1 MGSEDTIY
9 VAVGGVE
16 ESELTLLWVLHN
28 LKPRKV
34 CILHVHQ
41 PSKMI
46 SSMYGVDGNLAEI
59 IFDQQQIRGLEEVGK
74 DMMNRILDE
83 HLLFCSQ
90 AGVLFLLPLLTAHLM
105 ALLNSAE
112 DRVSAIRLHIQM
124 DDVAKGIV
132 ELIRRHN
139 IKKLVMGAAADE
151 HFSEGMWLM
160 SEKAQYVNENAP
172 FSCQIWFI
180 CREHL
185 VHTRFETGQSSNA
198 PSPSGSSYLTSST
211 EAAGI
216 FGSTV
221 SEEREESECEIEL
234 YDVLHSG
241 EEGSS
246 NDQLFDRLEQAL
258 KEAESS
264 NQKAFEESDRRVKAE
279 MNATRAMRQAK
290 MLERLYNECKR
301 ENETAL
307 AKQNESLE
315 NIKRLREEELSVSRE
330 QNSILESQVAN
341 SERRMKQLED
351 ELSSALEQLQ
361 VSLKE
366 RDELQIE
373 LENSH
378 KVIEELLRKQA
389 EETSSTHMDQFNLDQ
404 LSVSEIH
411 DATLDQLEI
420 CQKEKDKLQ
429 VELEN
434 TRRINKELLRKQSED
449 TSNSHLQQPFIEFS
463 LSEIEEAT
471 EDFDQLYKI
480 AEGARESVY
489 YKCALRH
496 TEVVIKV
503 LGRNSF
509 QDSNEF
515 LREVD
520 DLIKLRHPNLV
531 NLIGACPGKRAL
543 VYEYVPNGSLEDHLN
558 SRNDMP
564 PLSWQSRMHIATQ
577 LCSTLMFLHAGKLVH
592 GNLKPGNILLD
603 DNFGCKLSDFGSC
616 RAFSLVENSSNMTES
631 SNPNPYLDP
640 DFRNSRRVSHSLDLY
655 PFGIIVLQLLSGR
668 STQGIAESAQS
679 ELLNG
684 GNLSSF
690 LDSSAGNWPHQVA
703 QLTHLAIR
711 CCDINRSR
719 RPDLASDVL
728 KVLETMKPSVAS
740 IAYAPESNEDSEPPS
755 YFLCPILQAVMSDPH
770 VAADG
775 YTYEATALQDWLA
788 DHDTSPMTNLRLPNL
803 NLIPNFPLRSAIQQW
818 QENR

>member
-83 HLLFCSQ
+83 YLLFCSQ
-90 AGVLFLLPLLTAHLM
+90 AG
-105 ALLNSAE
+105 
-112 DRVSAIRLHIQM
+112 VSAIRLHIQM

-241 EEGSS
+241 GEGSS

-420 CQKEKDKLQ
+420 CQKEKDELQ
-429 VELEN
+429 LELEN

-480 AEGARESVY
+480 AEGARGSVY

-531 NLIGACPGKRAL
+531 NLIGACPEKRAL

-655 PFGIIVLQLLSGR
+655 PFGIVVLQLLSGR

-711 CCDINRSR
+711 CCDISRSR

>member
-1 MGSEDTIY
+1 
-9 VAVGGVE
+9 
-16 ESELTLLWVLHN
+16 
-28 LKPRKV
+28 
-34 CILHVHQ
+34 
-41 PSKMI
+41 
-46 SSMYGVDGNLAEI
+46 
-59 IFDQQQIRGLEEVGK
+59 
-74 DMMNRILDE
+74 MNTFFFVVKL
-83 HLLFCSQ
+83 
-90 AGVLFLLPLLTAHLM
+90 G
-105 ALLNSAE
+105 
-112 DRVSAIRLHIQM
+112 AIRLHIQM

-315 NIKRLREEELSVSRE
+315 NIKRLREELSVSRE

-420 CQKEKDKLQ
+420 CQKEKDELQ

-434 TRRINKELLRKQSED
+434 TLRINKELLRKQSED

-480 AEGARESVY
+480 AEGARGSVY

-531 NLIGACPGKRAL
+531 NLIGACPEKRAL

-740 IAYAPESNEDSEPPS
+740 IAYAPESNEDGEPPS
-755 YFLCPILQAVMSDPH
+755 YFICPILQAVMSDPH
-770 VAADG
+770 MAADG

>member
-74 DMMNRILDE
+74 EMMNRILDE
-83 HLLFCSQ
+83 YLLFCSQ
-90 AGVLFLLPLLTAHLM
+90 AG
-105 ALLNSAE
+105 
-112 DRVSAIRLHIQM
+112 VSAIRLHIQM

-315 NIKRLREEELSVSRE
+315 NIKRLREELSVSRE

-420 CQKEKDKLQ
+420 CQKEKDELQ

-434 TRRINKELLRKQSED
+434 TLRINKELLRKQSED

-480 AEGARESVY
+480 AEGARGSVY

-515 LREVD
+515 LREE
-520 DLIKLRHPNLV
+520 RHAPTVMAISDAYSYSAMFYTNV
-531 NLIGACPGKRAL
+531 
-543 VYEYVPNGSLEDHLN
+543 
-558 SRNDMP
+558 
-564 PLSWQSRMHIATQ
+564 
-577 LCSTLMFLHAGKLVH
+577 ST
-592 GNLKPGNILLD
+592 
-603 DNFGCKLSDFGSC
+603 C
-616 RAFSLVENSSNMTES
+616 
-631 SNPNPYLDP
+631 
-640 DFRNSRRVSHSLDLY
+640 
-655 PFGIIVLQLLSGR
+655 
-668 STQGIAESAQS
+668 
-679 ELLNG
+679 
-684 GNLSSF
+684 
-690 LDSSAGNWPHQVA
+690 W
-703 QLTHLAIR
+703 
-711 CCDINRSR
+711 
-719 RPDLASDVL
+719 
-728 KVLETMKPSVAS
+728 
-740 IAYAPESNEDSEPPS
+740 
-755 YFLCPILQAVMSDPH
+755 
-770 VAADG
+770 
-775 YTYEATALQDWLA
+775 
-788 DHDTSPMTNLRLPNL
+788 
-803 NLIPNFPLRSAIQQW
+803 
-818 QENR
+818 

>member
-83 HLLFCSQ
+83 YLLFCSQ
-90 AGVLFLLPLLTAHLM
+90 AG
-105 ALLNSAE
+105 
-112 DRVSAIRLHIQM
+112 VSAIRLHIQM

-180 CREHL
+180 CGDHL
-185 VHTRFETGQSSNA
+185 VHTRFETAQSSNA

-330 QNSILESQVAN
+330 QNSILESRVAN
-341 SERRMKQLED
+341 SESRMKQLED
-351 ELSSALEQLQ
+351 ELSSAVEQLQ

-420 CQKEKDKLQ
+420 CQKEKDELL

-434 TRRINKELLRKQSED
+434 TRRINEELLRKQSED

-480 AEGARESVY
+480 AEGARGSVY

-515 LREVD
+515 LQEVD

-531 NLIGACPGKRAL
+531 NLIGACPEKRAL

-577 LCSTLMFLHAGKLVH
+577 LCSTLMFLHSGKLVH

-728 KVLETMKPSVAS
+728 KVLETMKPSIAS

>member
-1 MGSEDTIY
+1 M
-9 VAVGGVE
+9 
-16 ESELTLLWVLHN
+16 
-28 LKPRKV
+28 
-34 CILHVHQ
+34 
-41 PSKMI
+41 
-46 SSMYGVDGNLAEI
+46 
-59 IFDQQQIRGLEEVGK
+59 
-74 DMMNRILDE
+74 
-83 HLLFCSQ
+83 
-90 AGVLFLLPLLTAHLM
+90 
-105 ALLNSAE
+105 
-112 DRVSAIRLHIQM
+112 
-124 DDVAKGIV
+124 
-132 ELIRRHN
+132 
-139 IKKLVMGAAADE
+139 
-151 HFSEGMWLM
+151 
-160 SEKAQYVNENAP
+160 
-172 FSCQIWFI
+172 
-180 CREHL
+180 
-185 VHTRFETGQSSNA
+185 
-198 PSPSGSSYLTSST
+198 
-211 EAAGI
+211 
-216 FGSTV
+216 

-315 NIKRLREEELSVSRE
+315 NIKRLREELSVSRE

-420 CQKEKDKLQ
+420 CQKEKDELL

-480 AEGARESVY
+480 AEGARGSVY
-489 YKCALRH
+489 YKCVLRH
-496 TEVVIKV
+496 TEVIIKV

-531 NLIGACPGKRAL
+531 NLIGACPEKTAL

-740 IAYAPESNEDSEPPS
+740 IAYAPESNEDGEPPS

>member
-1 MGSEDTIY
+1 
-9 VAVGGVE
+9 
-16 ESELTLLWVLHN
+16 
-28 LKPRKV
+28 
-34 CILHVHQ
+34 
-41 PSKMI
+41 
-46 SSMYGVDGNLAEI
+46 
-59 IFDQQQIRGLEEVGK
+59 
-74 DMMNRILDE
+74 
-83 HLLFCSQ
+83 
-90 AGVLFLLPLLTAHLM
+90 
-105 ALLNSAE
+105 
-112 DRVSAIRLHIQM
+112 M

-180 CREHL
+180 CRDHL
-185 VHTRFETGQSSNA
+185 VHTRFETAQSSNA

-315 NIKRLREEELSVSRE
+315 NIKRLGEEELSVSRE
-330 QNSILESQVAN
+330 QNSILESRVAN
-341 SERRMKQLED
+341 SESRMKQLED
-351 ELSSALEQLQ
+351 ELSSAVEQLQ

-420 CQKEKDKLQ
+420 CQKEKDELL

-434 TRRINKELLRKQSED
+434 TRRINEELLRKQSED

-480 AEGARESVY
+480 AEGARGSVY

-515 LREVD
+515 LQEVD

-531 NLIGACPGKRAL
+531 NLIGACPEKRAL

-577 LCSTLMFLHAGKLVH
+577 LCSTLMFLHSGKLVH

-728 KVLETMKPSVAS
+728 KVLETMKPSIAS

>member
-1 MGSEDTIY
+1 
-9 VAVGGVE
+9 
-16 ESELTLLWVLHN
+16 
-28 LKPRKV
+28 
-34 CILHVHQ
+34 
-41 PSKMI
+41 
-46 SSMYGVDGNLAEI
+46 
-59 IFDQQQIRGLEEVGK
+59 
-74 DMMNRILDE
+74 
-83 HLLFCSQ
+83 
-90 AGVLFLLPLLTAHLM
+90 
-105 ALLNSAE
+105 
-112 DRVSAIRLHIQM
+112 
-124 DDVAKGIV
+124 
-132 ELIRRHN
+132 
-139 IKKLVMGAAADE
+139 
-151 HFSEGMWLM
+151 MWLM

-315 NIKRLREEELSVSRE
+315 NIKRLREELSVSRE

-420 CQKEKDKLQ
+420 CQKEKDELQ

-434 TRRINKELLRKQSED
+434 TLRINKELLRKQSED

-480 AEGARESVY
+480 AEGARGSVY

-531 NLIGACPGKRAL
+531 NLIGACPEKRAL

-740 IAYAPESNEDSEPPS
+740 IAYAPESNEDGEPPS
-755 YFLCPILQAVMSDPH
+755 YFICPILQAVMSDPH
-770 VAADG
+770 MAADG

>member
-90 AGVLFLLPLLTAHLM
+90 AG
-105 ALLNSAE
+105 
-112 DRVSAIRLHIQM
+112 VSAIRLHIQM

-330 QNSILESQVAN
+330 QNSILESQVTN

-420 CQKEKDKLQ
+420 CQKEKDELQ

-480 AEGARESVY
+480 AEGARGSVY

-531 NLIGACPGKRAL
+531 NLIGACPEKRAL

>member
-83 HLLFCSQ
+83 YLLFCSQ

-241 EEGSS
+241 GEGSS

-420 CQKEKDKLQ
+420 CQKEKDELQ

-480 AEGARESVY
+480 AEGARGSVY

-531 NLIGACPGKRAL
+531 NLIGACPEKRAL

-655 PFGIIVLQLLSGR
+655 PFGIVVLQLLSGR

-711 CCDINRSR
+711 CCDISRSR

>member
-16 ESELTLLWVLHN
+16 VSELTLLWVLHN

-74 DMMNRILDE
+74 DMMNRILDDY
-83 HLLFCSQ
+83 LLFCSQ
-90 AGVLFLLPLLTAHLM
+90 AG
-105 ALLNSAE
+105 
-112 DRVSAIRLHIQM
+112 VSAIRLHIQM

-290 MLERLYNECKR
+290 MLGRLYNECKR

-420 CQKEKDKLQ
+420 CQKEKDELQ

-434 TRRINKELLRKQSED
+434 TRRINEELLRKQSED

-463 LSEIEEAT
+463 MSEIEEAT

-480 AEGARESVY
+480 AEGARGSVY

-515 LREVD
+515 LQEVD

-531 NLIGACPGKRAL
+531 NLIGACPEKRAL

-577 LCSTLMFLHAGKLVH
+577 LCSTLMFLHSGKLVH

-668 STQGIAESAQS
+668 STQRIAESAQS

-788 DHDTSPMTNLRLPNL
+788 DHDTSPMTNLRLPNR

>member
-90 AGVLFLLPLLTAHLM
+90 AG
-105 ALLNSAE
+105 
-112 DRVSAIRLHIQM
+112 VSAIRLHIQM

-330 QNSILESQVAN
+330 QNSVLESQVAN

-420 CQKEKDKLQ
+420 CQKEKDELQ

-463 LSEIEEAT
+463 PSEIEEAT

-480 AEGARESVY
+480 AEGARGRVY

-531 NLIGACPGKRAL
+531 NLIGACPEKRAL

-616 RAFSLVENSSNMTES
+616 RAFSLIENSSNMTES

-684 GNLSSF
+684 RILSSF

>member
-41 PSKMI
+41 PSKTI
-46 SSMYGVDGNLAEI
+46 SSLYGVDGNLAEI

-74 DMMNRILDE
+74 EMMNRILDE
-83 HLLFCSQ
+83 YLLFCSQ

-151 HFSEGMWLM
+151 QFSEGMWLM

-246 NDQLFDRLEQAL
+246 SDQLFDRLEQAL

-301 ENETAL
+301 QNETAL

-315 NIKRLREEELSVSRE
+315 NIKRLSEEELSVSRE

-420 CQKEKDKLQ
+420 CQKEKDELQ

-480 AEGARESVY
+480 AEGARGSVY

-520 DLIKLRHPNLV
+520 DLIKSRHPNLV
-531 NLIGACPGKRAL
+531 NLIGACPEKRAL

-711 CCDINRSR
+711 CCDTNRSR

-755 YFLCPILQAVMSDPH
+755 YFLCPILQV
-770 VAADG
+770 
-775 YTYEATALQDWLA
+775 
-788 DHDTSPMTNLRLPNL
+788 
-803 NLIPNFPLRSAIQQW
+803 
-818 QENR
+818 

>member
-83 HLLFCSQ
+83 YLLFCSQ
-90 AGVLFLLPLLTAHLM
+90 AG
-105 ALLNSAE
+105 
-112 DRVSAIRLHIQM
+112 VSAIRLHIQM

-241 EEGSS
+241 VEGSS

-264 NQKAFEESDRRVKAE
+264 NQKAYEESDRRVKAE

-330 QNSILESQVAN
+330 QNSILESRVAN
-341 SERRMKQLED
+341 SERRMKQLVD
-351 ELSSALEQLQ
+351 ELSSAVEQLQ

-420 CQKEKDKLQ
+420 CQKEKDELQ

-434 TRRINKELLRKQSED
+434 TRRINEELLRKQSED

-480 AEGARESVY
+480 VEGARGSVY

-503 LGRNSF
+503 LGRNGF

-515 LREVD
+515 LREVG

-531 NLIGACPGKRAL
+531 TLIGACPDKRAL

-577 LCSTLMFLHAGKLVH
+577 LCSTLMFLHSGQLVH

-603 DNFGCKLSDFGSC
+603 NNFGCKLSDFGSC
-616 RAFSLVENSSNMTES
+616 RAFSLIENSSNMTES

-668 STQGIAESAQS
+668 STQGIAEIAQS

-711 CCDINRSR
+711 CCADRCR

-755 YFLCPILQAVMSDPH
+755 YFLCPILQAVMSDPR

-803 NLIPNFPLRSAIQQW
+803 DLIPNFPLRSAIQQW